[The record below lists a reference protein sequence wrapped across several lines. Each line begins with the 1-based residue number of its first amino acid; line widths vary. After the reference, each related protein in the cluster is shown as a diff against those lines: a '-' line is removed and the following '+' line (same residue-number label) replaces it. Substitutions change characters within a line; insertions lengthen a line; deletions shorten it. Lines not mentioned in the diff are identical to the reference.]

1 MNKKRIM
8 LKSSLLM
15 LTACLSVFSCLS
27 CYNEDTLS
35 SPRIE
40 SVWSNMSTQPIEQ
53 VSAAYHGQTVCL
65 RGSGFKGVDKVTVN
79 GYDIDLT
86 ENQIYNTDK
95 TILFVIP
102 VETPG
107 SNASGLA
114 EIRVS
119 NSEGEAV
126 FQPFYTGTE
135 AEQPVITSI
144 GATVLTPGSSL
155 RIAGENL
162 GGATEVY
169 LPLAFDQKVKCE
181 LDPSQAN
188 SDTEVFIIVPDGV
201 SFAQGRVEIVM
212 NKVYAATGAE
222 YVTKAYSDVTNFSN

>member
-1 MNKKRIM
+1 M
-8 LKSSLLM
+8 
-15 LTACLSVFSCLS
+15 
-27 CYNEDTLS
+27 
-35 SPRIE
+35 
-40 SVWSNMSTQPIEQ
+40 
-53 VSAAYHGQTVCL
+53 
-65 RGSGFKGVDKVTVN
+65 DKVTVN

-144 GATVLTPGSSL
+144 GATVLMPG
-155 RIAGENL
+155 R
-162 GGATEVY
+162 
-169 LPLAFDQKVKCE
+169 LAAHSRRE
-181 LDPSQAN
+181 PRRSH
-188 SDTEVFIIVPDGV
+188 
-201 SFAQGRVEIVM
+201 
-212 NKVYAATGAE
+212 
-222 YVTKAYSDVTNFSN
+222 